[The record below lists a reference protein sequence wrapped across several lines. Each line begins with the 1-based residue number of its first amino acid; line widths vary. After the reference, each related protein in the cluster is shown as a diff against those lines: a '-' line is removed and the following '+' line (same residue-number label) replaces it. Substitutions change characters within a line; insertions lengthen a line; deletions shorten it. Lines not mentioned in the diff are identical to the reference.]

1 MFGVHPGQEQKPP
14 DGMLHRV
21 VEPAS
26 AESIKAMIHC
36 RHGLRIIL
44 LLFLVVALLHER
56 GPGSGTAQPV
66 NAHGLIHIPRPATVC
81 RKKLQRDI
89 RNRCMVVKVRQCV
102 DHLPVKHQ

>member
-1 MFGVHPGQEQKPP
+1 MFGVHPGQEHKPP

-44 LLFLVVALLHER
+44 LLFLVIPLLHESS
-56 GPGSGTAQPV
+56 PGTKERIGQIYACAGANRVPV
-66 NAHGLIHIPRPATVC
+66 EQLNAGDIGCTV
-81 RKKLQRDI
+81 KMKD
-89 RNRCMVVKVRQCV
+89 V
-102 DHLPVKHQ
+102 DS